1 VLSTRSAF
9 SIGGRD
15 ETFTVNRRRRPAL
28 VAAALVLAGLALAT
42 TVRR

>member
-15 ETFTVNRRRRPAL
+15 QTFTVNRRRRVLA
-28 VAAALVLAGLALAT
+28 VAALVLAGLALAT